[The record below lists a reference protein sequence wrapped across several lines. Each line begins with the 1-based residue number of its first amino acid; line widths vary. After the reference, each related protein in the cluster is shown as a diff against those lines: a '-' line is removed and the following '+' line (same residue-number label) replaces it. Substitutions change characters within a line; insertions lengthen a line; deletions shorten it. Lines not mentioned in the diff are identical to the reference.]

1 MHMLFEHIWDY
12 ENSKTNV
19 ICVSENKD
27 IVTNI
32 LSKYKFGR
40 ILEFE
45 DRVIYE
51 LEDRVIY
58 ELEDRYFVLVHTIKD
73 NYLKKEVVI

>member
-1 MHMLFEHIWDY
+1 MYMLFEHIWDY

-19 ICVSENKD
+19 ICISENEKL
-27 IVTNI
+27 ITSI

-40 ILEFE
+40 ILEQE
-45 DRVIYE
+45 NRVIYE
-51 LEDRVIY
+51 LEDREFI
-58 ELEDRYFVLVHTIKD
+58 LIHTIKD

>member
-1 MHMLFEHIWDY
+1 MYMLFEHIWDY

-45 DRVIYE
+45 DRI
-51 LEDRVIY
+51 IY
-58 ELEDRYFVLVHTIKD
+58 ELEDRYFILIHTIKD

>member
-1 MHMLFEHIWDY
+1 MYMLFEHIWDY

-19 ICVSENKD
+19 IFVSEDKEN
-27 IVTNI
+27 ITNI
-32 LSKYKFGR
+32 LSKYKF
-40 ILEFE
+40 
-45 DRVIYE
+45 DRV
-51 LEDRVIY
+51 LESEERVIY

>member
-1 MHMLFEHIWDY
+1 MLFEHIWDY

-19 ICVSENKD
+19 ICVSENKEN
-27 IVTNI
+27 ITSI
-32 LSKYKFGR
+32 LSKYKFNR
-40 ILEFE
+40 VLEFE

-51 LEDRVIY
+51 LEDR
-58 ELEDRYFVLVHTIKD
+58 YFILVHTIKD

>member
-1 MHMLFEHIWDY
+1 MYMLFEHIWDY

-19 ICVSENKD
+19 ICVSENKEN
-27 IVTNI
+27 ITSI
-32 LSKYKFGR
+32 LSKYKFNR
-40 ILEFE
+40 VLEFE

-51 LEDRVIY
+51 LEDR
-58 ELEDRYFVLVHTIKD
+58 YFILVHTIKD

>member
-1 MHMLFEHIWDY
+1 MYMLFEHIWDY

-19 ICVSENKD
+19 ICVSENKNL
-27 IVTNI
+27 ITSI

-40 ILEFE
+40 ILELE
-45 DRVIYE
+45 NRVIYE
-51 LEDRVIY
+51 LEDREFI
-58 ELEDRYFVLVHTIKD
+58 LIHTIKD

>member
-1 MHMLFEHIWDY
+1 MYILFEHIWDY

-51 LEDRVIY
+51 I
-58 ELEDRYFVLVHTIKD
+58 EDRYFILVHTIKD

>member
-1 MHMLFEHIWDY
+1 MYMLFEHIWDY

-51 LEDRVIY
+51 LEDR
-58 ELEDRYFVLVHTIKD
+58 YFILVHTIKD
-73 NYLKKEVVI
+73 NYLKREVVI

>member
-1 MHMLFEHIWDY
+1 MYMLFEHIWDY

-51 LEDRVIY
+51 Q
-58 ELEDRYFVLVHTIKD
+58 EDRYFILVHTIKD
-73 NYLKKEVVI
+73 NYLKREVVI

>member
-1 MHMLFEHIWDY
+1 MYMLFEHIWDY

-19 ICVSENKD
+19 IFVSEDKEN
-27 IVTNI
+27 ITNI
-32 LSKYKFGR
+32 LSKYKFDR
-40 ILEFE
+40 VLEFE
-45 DRVIYE
+45 E
-51 LEDRVIY
+51 RVIY

>member
-1 MHMLFEHIWDY
+1 MYMLFEHIWDY

-19 ICVSENKD
+19 ICVSENKE

-51 LEDRVIY
+51 LEDR
-58 ELEDRYFVLVHTIKD
+58 YFILIHTIKD
-73 NYLKKEVVI
+73 NHLKKEVVI

>member
-1 MHMLFEHIWDY
+1 MYMLFEHIWDY

-51 LEDRVIY
+51 LEDK
-58 ELEDRYFVLVHTIKD
+58 YFILVHTIKD
-73 NYLKKEVVI
+73 NYLKREVVI

>member
-1 MHMLFEHIWDY
+1 MYILFEHIWDY

-40 ILEFE
+40 ILEFK

-51 LEDRVIY
+51 I
-58 ELEDRYFVLVHTIKD
+58 EDRYFILVHTIKD
-73 NYLKKEVVI
+73 NYHKKEVVI

>member
-1 MHMLFEHIWDY
+1 MYMLFEHIWDY

-51 LEDRVIY
+51 LEDK
-58 ELEDRYFVLVHTIKD
+58 YFILVHTIKD
-73 NYLKKEVVI
+73 NYLKREVVIWRSWKI